1 MKTVA
6 NLFSTAYTRL
16 GADHQKDRHFMTIE
30 RLSPDEDG
38 YGTYVKSVEGL
49 AQNEYWIAREKN
61 ILMLLKKTPHIARL
75 RKEEEK
81 TNNSYQTV
89 KTKDAGISLAHWLRT
104 KPTLVATQQTLKHPL
119 EPVGAFLN
127 LTKYCLIALKGLHQA
142 GVIHTHLRADNIC
155 IPYAPRPYEFDTEL
169 KLDYEGL
176 TLIDFMFSIS
186 STLKLSRPLPINLAT
201 VPSTQSD
208 MLLMALAE
216 DKKNR
221 NTDYIQRLDYSV
233 DLYALG
239 FILEQIFQQN
249 LRYPAGLDAELSM
262 DIHTFIHELKSYKQG
277 VPDSIKM
284 RFLHLLP
291 HDDYI
296 QRIEHLLSLDYRSAN
311 ADSQL
316 FTFDPAQFLEDDSLF
331 STDNGLS
338 LAPEF
343 ESAQNNEKEPDLSLP
358 VSTPIEKTTMKDTMP
373 SSTHSKDNSVD
384 NSHIEIDKSIV
395 IILIVTAQLL
405 FFVFNEGKSL
415 DLDVSSSMGL
425 ILLIGVCAAFA
436 GKLLTPTPAPRLRP
450 IIIEPANAAMNEE
463 STDDHTAA
471 ANSKPEM
478 DEFDVI
484 AASVPLA
491 AVANNNLSAATDVTV
506 TPEASANVAEVN
518 LAKEAVVAEIEIP
531 RVEVNEVAP
540 IVAAEIAEVE
550 PILAA
555 NNEATTSRPVSAT
568 AEPSN
573 VVLLKAVSTPP
584 VMTAEKDE
592 HIEINKWA
600 VIVAILVLQ
609 IGFFFLTTD
618 ISKTTPPA
626 VTEITPEIVPDVMPA
641 VAPEEIA
648 PIEEAPVEAAV
659 ATDDAGAA
667 DIALLSERSSVKM
680 PQPKMTNP
688 AAVTTNTPTPETT
701 TPKTKAI
708 ATVKEKAVKEKALN
722 ETAITASANETDI
735 KTETPVPETTAAPVA
750 TVPATQAA
758 ATTAAAAAETKAN
771 AKVPPNNKSL
781 TRGLAEAQN
790 TMGWHYYH
798 GDGVKQDYEES
809 FKWFQK
815 AANLGEP
822 SAQFNVGMMYAA
834 GTGTKQDFI
843 EAAKWYKKAAEQG
856 KTSAQLNLGMMYI
869 SGRGIR
875 QNLPE
880 GVKWLNKA
888 ADQGDT
894 TAKTNL
900 IWLTQQGYLDNVAAP
915 DAETANK

>member
-61 ILMLLKKTPHIARL
+61 ILMLLKKTPHVVRL

-127 LTKYCLIALKGLHQA
+127 FTKYCLIALKGLHQT
-142 GVIHTHLRADNIC
+142 GVIHANLRPDNIC

-186 STLKLSRPLPINLAT
+186 STLKLSRPLPISLAT

-239 FILEQIFQQN
+239 FILDQIFQQN
-249 LRYPAGLDAELSM
+249 LRYREGLDAELSM

-277 VPDSIKM
+277 VPDSIKL

-296 QRIEHLLSLDYRSAN
+296 QRIEHLLSLDYRSTN

-316 FTFDPAQFLEDDSLF
+316 FTFEPAQFLEDDSLF

-343 ESAQNNEKEPDLSLP
+343 ESAQNNEKEPDLPLP

-384 NSHIEIDKSIV
+384 DSHIEIDKSIV

-415 DLDVSSSMGL
+415 GLDVSSSMGL
-425 ILLIGVCAAFA
+425 ILLIGVCTAFA

-463 STDDHTAA
+463 STDDHKAA

-478 DEFDVI
+478 DEFDLI

-506 TPEASANVAEVN
+506 TPEVSANVAEVN
-518 LAKEAVVAEIEIP
+518 LANEAVVAEIEIP
-531 RVEVNEVAP
+531 HVEVNEVAP
-540 IVAAEIAEVE
+540 IVVAETAEVE
-550 PILAA
+550 PILAT
-555 NNEATTSRPVSAT
+555 NTEVNSTPVSAT
-568 AEPSN
+568 AEHSN
-573 VVLLKAVSTPP
+573 VVLLKTESTPP
-584 VMTAEKDE
+584 VLSTEKDE

-600 VIVAILVLQ
+600 VILAIIALQ

-680 PQPKMTNP
+680 PQPKTTNS
-688 AAVTTNTPTPETT
+688 AAVTTNTPITESS

-708 ATVKEKAVKEKALN
+708 TTVKEKAVKEKAQK
-722 ETAITASANETDI
+722 ETAIAASTNETET
-735 KTETPVPETTAAPVA
+735 KTETPVTETTAAPVA
-750 TVPATQAA
+750 ATPVTPAA
-758 ATTAAAAAETKAN
+758 ANAAAAETKAN

-900 IWLTQQGYLDNVAAP
+900 IWLTQQGYLDNVAEPA
-915 DAETANK
+915 AETANK

>member
-6 NLFSTAYTRL
+6 NLFSNAYTRL
-16 GADHQKDRHFMTIE
+16 GADNQKDRHFMTIE

-61 ILMLLKKTPHIARL
+61 ILMLLKKTPHIVRL

-104 KPTLVATQQTLKHPL
+104 KPTLVATQETLKHPL
-119 EPVGAFLN
+119 EPAGAFLN

-142 GVIHTHLRADNIC
+142 GVIHANLRADNIC
-155 IPYAPRPYEFDTEL
+155 IPYAPRPYEFDTEV

-186 STLKLSRPLPINLAT
+186 STLKLSRPLPISLTT

-208 MLLMALAE
+208 MLLMALSE

-239 FILEQIFQQN
+239 FILDQIFQQN
-249 LRYPAGLDAELSM
+249 LRYPDGLDAELSM
-262 DIHTFIHELKSYKQG
+262 DIHSFIHELKSYKQG
-277 VPDSIKM
+277 VPDNIKM

-296 QRIEHLLSLDYRSAN
+296 QRIEHLLSLDYRSTN

-338 LAPEF
+338 LAPES
-343 ESAQNNEKEPDLSLP
+343 ENDQNNEKEPDLPLP

-373 SSTHSKDNSVD
+373 SSTIAKDISAEGA
-384 NSHIEIDKSIV
+384 HIELDKSIV
-395 IILIVTAQLL
+395 INLIVTAQIL
-405 FFVFNEGKSL
+405 FFVYQEGSSL
-415 DLDVSSSMGL
+415 GFDVPSSMGL
-425 ILLIGVCAAFA
+425 ILLIGVCIAFA
-436 GKLLTPTPAPRLRP
+436 GKLLTPKPTPRLRP
-450 IIIEPANAAMNEE
+450 IIIEPANAAADEE
-463 STDDHTAA
+463 NTEDHTAT
-471 ANSKPEM
+471 ANTKPEM
-478 DEFDVI
+478 DEFDLI
-484 AASVPLA
+484 AASVPAAA
-491 AVANNNLSAATDVTV
+491 AVVSRDDNQTIAAIEEYE
-506 TPEASANVAEVN
+506 PIANVAEVN
-518 LAKEAVVAEIEIP
+518 LASEALVAKIEIP
-531 RVEVNEVAP
+531 RDEVSEAAP
-540 IVAAEIAEVE
+540 ILVSEVE
-550 PILAA
+550 AIEPVLAVTP
-555 NNEATTSRPVSAT
+555 EATIAPAT
-568 AEPSN
+568 ETVDHSN
-573 VVLLKAVSTPP
+573 VVLLKTESTPP
-584 VMTAEKDE
+584 VVTAEKED
-592 HIEINKWA
+592 HIKLNKWVVIA
-600 VIVAILVLQ
+600 VILILQ

-618 ISKTTPPA
+618 ISPPTKPA
-626 VTEITPEIVPDVMPA
+626 VATDTPEIAPEVTPAVMPEE
-641 VAPEEIA
+641 VAPV
-648 PIEEAPVEAAV
+648 EEAPVEAAV
-659 ATDDAGAA
+659 TTDDAGAT

-680 PQPKMTNP
+680 PQPKMTTEN
-688 AAVTTNTPTPETT
+688 V
-701 TPKTKAI
+701 TPKTKAV
-708 ATVKEKAVKEKALN
+708 ATIKEKVTKEKPLK
-722 ETAITASANETDI
+722 ETATATTDNVTETTTTTTASDKAVTPVAAAPATPAAP
-735 KTETPVPETTAAPVA
+735 TETKTDAKPVTT
-750 TVPATQAA
+750 T
-758 ATTAAAAAETKAN
+758 
-771 AKVPPNNKSL
+771 KSL
-781 TRGLAEAQN
+781 TQRLAASQN
-790 TMGWHYYH
+790 EQGWFYYNGH
-798 GDGVKQDYEES
+798 SGAGIKQDYEEA

-822 SAQFNVGMMYAA
+822 SAQFNVGMMYAE
-834 GTGTKQDFI
+834 GKGTKQDFI
-843 EAAKWYKKAAEQG
+843 EAAKWYKKSAEQG
-856 KTSAQLNLGMMYI
+856 KASAQLNLGMMYI

-915 DAETANK
+915 AADTANK

>member
-127 LTKYCLIALKGLHQA
+127 FTKYCLIALKGLHQT
-142 GVIHTHLRADNIC
+142 GVIHANLRPDNIC

-186 STLKLSRPLPINLAT
+186 STLKLSRPLPISLAT

-239 FILEQIFQQN
+239 FILDQIFQQN
-249 LRYPAGLDAELSM
+249 LRYREGLDAELSM

-277 VPDSIKM
+277 VPDSIKL

-296 QRIEHLLSLDYRSAN
+296 QRIEHLLSLDYRSTN

-343 ESAQNNEKEPDLSLP
+343 ESAQNNEKEPDLPLP

-384 NSHIEIDKSIV
+384 DSHIEIDKSIV

-415 DLDVSSSMGL
+415 GLDVSSSMGL
-425 ILLIGVCAAFA
+425 ILLIGVCTAFA

-463 STDDHTAA
+463 SSDNHTAT

-478 DEFDVI
+478 DEFDLI

-491 AVANNNLSAATDVTV
+491 AVANNNLSAATDVIV
-506 TPEASANVAEVN
+506 TPEVSANVAEVN
-518 LAKEAVVAEIEIP
+518 LANEAVVAEIEIP
-531 RVEVNEVAP
+531 HVEVNEVAP
-540 IVAAEIAEVE
+540 IVVAETAEVE
-550 PILAA
+550 PILATNTEA
-555 NNEATTSRPVSAT
+555 NSTPVSAT
-568 AEPSN
+568 AEHSN
-573 VVLLKAVSTPP
+573 VVLLKTESTPP
-584 VMTAEKDE
+584 VIAAEKDE

-600 VIVAILVLQ
+600 VILAIIALQ

-688 AAVTTNTPTPETT
+688 AAVTTNTPTTESS

-708 ATVKEKAVKEKALN
+708 ATAKEKAVKEKALK
-722 ETAITASANETDI
+722 ETATAASANETET
-735 KTETPVPETTAAPVA
+735 KAETPVTETTAAPVA
-750 TVPATQAA
+750 ATPVTPAA
-758 ATTAAAAAETKAN
+758 TAAAAAETKAN

-900 IWLTQQGYLDNVAAP
+900 IWLTQQGYLDNVAEP

>member
-61 ILMLLKKTPHIARL
+61 ILMLLKKTPHVVRL

-104 KPTLVATQQTLKHPL
+104 KPTLAATQQTLKHPL
-119 EPVGAFLN
+119 EPAGAFLN
-127 LTKYCLIALKGLHQA
+127 LTKYCLIALKGIHQV
-142 GVIHTHLRADNIC
+142 GVIHANLRADNIC
-155 IPYAPRPYEFDTEL
+155 IPYAPRPYEFDTEV

-186 STLKLSRPLPINLAT
+186 STLKLSRPLPISLT
-201 VPSTQSD
+201 TTPSTQSD
-208 MLLMALAE
+208 MLLMALSE

-221 NTDYIQRLDYSV
+221 NTDFIQRLDYSV

-239 FILEQIFQQN
+239 FILDQIFQQN
-249 LRYPAGLDAELSM
+249 LRYPEGLDAELSM
-262 DIHTFIHELKSYKQG
+262 EIHSFIHELKSYKQG

-338 LAPEF
+338 LAPES
-343 ESAQNNEKEPDLSLP
+343 ENDQNNEKESDLPLP

-373 SSTHSKDNSVD
+373 SSTQTKDISAD
-384 NSHIEIDKSIV
+384 DSHIEIDKSVV

-405 FFVFNEGKSL
+405 FFVFQEGKSL
-415 DLDVSSSMGL
+415 GLDVSSSMGL

-436 GKLLTPTPAPRLRP
+436 GKLLTPAPAPRLRP
-450 IIIEPANAAMNEE
+450 IIIEPVTEVLAKEGSNDSNAAV
-463 STDDHTAA
+463 S
-471 ANSKPEM
+471 SKPEM
-478 DEFDVI
+478 DEFDLI

-491 AVANNNLSAATDVTV
+491 STAVESNDNSHLSIAETV
-506 TPEASANVAEVN
+506 TPEPLANVAEVSLVN
-518 LAKEAVVAEIEIP
+518 EAIVAEVEIP
-531 RVEVNEVAP
+531 LVETHEADQMVVEEAAEVAP
-540 IVAAEIAEVE
+540 A
-550 PILAA
+550 LAV
-555 NNEATTSRPVSAT
+555 NREATNSNSVTT
-568 AEPSN
+568 EHSN
-573 VVLLKAVSTPP
+573 VVLLKTESTPP
-584 VMTAEKDE
+584 IISAEKDE
-592 HIEINKWA
+592 HIEVNKWA
-600 VIVAILVLQ
+600 VILAILALQ
-609 IGFFFLTTD
+609 VGFFFLTTD
-618 ISKTTPPA
+618 ISSPTKPA
-626 VTEITPEIVPDVMPA
+626 VATDTPEIAPEVTPAVMPEE
-641 VAPEEIA
+641 VAPV
-648 PIEEAPVEAAV
+648 EEAPVEAV
-659 ATDDAGAA
+659 GTTDDAGAT

-680 PQPKMTNP
+680 PQPKMTSP
-688 AAVTTNTPTPETT
+688 AAVTASTLTT
-701 TPKTKAI
+701 ENGTPKTKAV
-708 ATVKEKAVKEKALN
+708 ATAKEKASKEKPLN
-722 ETAITASANETDI
+722 ETTTATTDNVTETTTTTTTPEKVVTPVAATPATPAAAPTET
-735 KTETPVPETTAAPVA
+735 KTESKPVTT
-750 TVPATQAA
+750 T
-758 ATTAAAAAETKAN
+758 
-771 AKVPPNNKSL
+771 KSL
-781 TRGLAEAQN
+781 TQRLAASQN
-790 TMGWHYYH
+790 EQGWFYYNGH
-798 GDGVKQDYEES
+798 SSAGIKQDYEEA

-822 SAQFNVGMMYAA
+822 SAQFNVGMMYAE
-834 GTGTKQDFI
+834 GKGTKQDFI
-843 EAAKWYKKAAEQG
+843 EAAKWYKKSAEQG
-856 KTSAQLNLGMMYI
+856 KASAQLNLGMMYI

-915 DAETANK
+915 AADTTNK